1 MIGLGAAAAV
11 VGCVVGGV
19 LTVIHSRPRHP
30 VATWAGAPERAGPPV
45 TIDRVL
51 DRVRITYRVDTG
63 NPLGA
68 ARSTTVVSL
77 NRPFESRTVTTNDR
91 DHGRLQSDQTA
102 ALGRHVVRSADGQP
116 PPQVLAGSADLA
128 SGDVRLD
135 LALEQLVADGRL
147 VRRERRTVLGRP
159 CQVYRSSGPLAG
171 ASLNRPAGADTTD
184 SCVDGAGLVLAEVQR
199 SGSVV
204 TRRQIATRVDDNPT
218 FPKDFF
224 AAPDPTVPTSQGG
237 AAFVRV
243 DPKTGPSE
251 RAFALDTPPA
261 GFTFLG
267 RFADVSAA
275 VSDRQGNQTGTRR
288 AGFTDVYLRG
298 RDVVILDQGAVNLGQ
313 APFSTDPF
321 GQPMDLGPLG
331 KGEAIAGP
339 RLQVVRA
346 LPAGGSGSDY
356 VRVAGTIPVDQ
367 LAVIARSLRVVPAP
381 SQ

>member
-11 VGCVVGGV
+11 VGGVVGGV
-19 LTVIHSRPRHP
+19 LTVIHSRPRHAVP
-30 VATWAGAPERAGPPV
+30 PWAGAPERAGPPV

-51 DRVRITYRVDTG
+51 DHVRVTYRVDTG
-63 NPLGA
+63 NPLGVV
-68 ARSTTVVSL
+68 RSTEVVSL
-77 NRPFESRTVTTNDR
+77 NRPFDSRIVTTNAR
-91 DHGRLQSDQTA
+91 GDHKQQGDQAT
-102 ALGRHVVRSADGQP
+102 ALGRQVVRSADGQ

-128 SGDVRLD
+128 VGDVRLD
-135 LALEQLVADGRL
+135 VALDQLVADGRL

-171 ASLNRPAGADTTD
+171 GSLQRPTGADTTD
-184 SCVDGAGLVLAEVQR
+184 SCVDAAGLVLLEVQR
-199 SGSVV
+199 SGGRVS
-204 TRRQIATRVDDNPT
+204 RRQIATRVDENPT

-237 AAFVRV
+237 AAFTPV

-251 RAFALDTPPA
+251 RAFALDAPPA

-267 RFADVSAA
+267 RFADASAD
-275 VSDRQGNQTGTRR
+275 VGGPQGAPTGSRR

-298 RDVVILDQGAVNLGQ
+298 RDVLILDQGAVNLGGP
-313 APFSTDPF
+313 PFSTDPF
-321 GQPMDLGPLG
+321 GQPIDLGPLG
-331 KGEAIAGP
+331 KGEVIVGP

-356 VRVAGTIPVDQ
+356 VRIAGTIPVDQ
-367 LAVIARSLRVVPAP
+367 LAAIARSLRVIPAP
-381 SQ
+381 VSG